1 MKATKAIVTG
11 HSRGLGA
18 AIAGELLERGIPV
31 LGLARRGNAELAVQH
46 GDKLAE
52 VVIDLAD
59 SAALAAWLAGGAL
72 GDWIADAQQV
82 LLVNNAG
89 TLQPMGPLPLQ
100 DVDAVARA
108 VAANVAA
115 PLMLAAAVAQAGA
128 AAGADATGKG
138 VTAKVRDRRVLHIS
152 SGAARK
158 PYAGWS
164 VYCATKAALDHHA
177 RAVQVDA
184 TPGLRICALGPGVVD
199 TAMQG
204 EIRASTL
211 ERFPLRD
218 RFAEMQASGGLV
230 APAECAMHL
239 VDFLLD
245 EDFGH
250 EPVADL
256 RDLMQ

>member
-1 MKATKAIVTG
+1 MNGTKAIVSG

-31 LGLARRGNAELAVQH
+31 LGLARRGNAGLAAQH
-46 GDKLAE
+46 GDTLAE
-52 VVIDLAD
+52 VAIDLAD
-59 SAALAAWLAGGAL
+59 SAALAAWLARGAL
-72 GDWIADAQQV
+72 GDWLADAERV

-89 TLQPMGPLPLQ
+89 TLQPMGPLSLQ
-100 DVDAVARA
+100 EVDAVARA

-115 PLMLAAAVAQAGA
+115 PLMLAAAFAQAGTGA
-128 AAGADATGKG
+128 IGTEAAG
-138 VTAKVRDRRVLHIS
+138 KVRDRRVLHIS

-184 TPGLRICALGPGVVD
+184 TPGLRICALAPGVVD

>member
-1 MKATKAIVTG
+1 MTATKAIVTG

-31 LGLARRGNAELAVQH
+31 LGVARRGHAELATQH
-46 GDKLAE
+46 GERLCEAAL
-52 VVIDLAD
+52 DLAD
-59 SAALAAWLAGGAL
+59 GGALAAWIAGGAL
-72 GDWIADAQQV
+72 GRWAAGAGRL

-89 TLQPMGPLPLQ
+89 TLQPMGALPLQ
-100 DVDAVARA
+100 EVDAVARA

-115 PLMLAAAVAQAGA
+115 PLMLAAACAQ
-128 AAGADATGKG
+128 TGG
-138 VTAKVRDRRVLHIS
+138 PVRDLRVLHIS

-177 RAVQVDA
+177 RAVQADA
-184 TPGLRICALGPGVVD
+184 VAGLRICALAPGVVD
-199 TAMQG
+199 TGMQA
-204 EIRASTL
+204 EIRATSR

-218 RFAEMQASGGLV
+218 RFAQMQASGGLI
-230 APAECAMHL
+230 APAECAMHV

-245 EDFGH
+245 DDFGRDA
-250 EPVADL
+250 VADL

>member
-1 MKATKAIVTG
+1 MNGTKAIVSG

-31 LGLARRGNAELAVQH
+31 LGLARRGNAALAAQH
-46 GDKLAE
+46 GDRLAE
-52 VVIDLAD
+52 AVIDLAD
-59 SAALAAWLAGGAL
+59 GAALAAWLAGSAL
-72 GDWIADAQQV
+72 GDWIADGEQV

-100 DVDAVARA
+100 EVDAVGRA
-108 VAANVAA
+108 VAVNVAA
-115 PLMLAAAVAQAGA
+115 PLMLAAAFAQAA
-128 AAGADATGKG
+128 VSEDAPG
-138 VTAKVRDRRVLHIS
+138 KVRDRRVLHIS

-177 RAVQVDA
+177 RAVQQDA
-184 TPGLRICALGPGVVD
+184 TPGLRICALAPGVID
-199 TAMQG
+199 TGMQG

-218 RFAEMQASGGLV
+218 RFAQMQASGGLI

-245 EDFGH
+245 EDFGR

-256 RDLMQ
+256 RELMG

>member
-1 MKATKAIVTG
+1 MKGTKAIVSG

-31 LGLARRGNAELAVQH
+31 LGLARRGNAELAAEH
-46 GDKLAE
+46 GDRLAE
-52 VVIDLAD
+52 VVLDLGD
-59 SAALAAWLAGGAL
+59 SAALAAWLAGSAL
-72 GDWIADAQQV
+72 GDWVAGAEQV

-100 DVDAVARA
+100 DAAAVARGVA
-108 VAANVAA
+108 VNVAA
-115 PLMLAAAVAQAGA
+115 PLMLAAAIAQVSA
-128 AAGADATGKG
+128 AVGEGTTGQ
-138 VTAKVRDRRVLHIS
+138 VRDRRVLHIS

-184 TPGLRICALGPGVVD
+184 TPGLRICALAPGVVD

-218 RFAEMQASGGLV
+218 RFAEMQASGGLI

-245 EDFGH
+245 EDFGR

-256 RDLMQ
+256 RELMR

>member
-1 MKATKAIVTG
+1 VIGTKAIVSG

-18 AIAGELLERGIPV
+18 AVAEELLARGIPV
-31 LGLARRGNAELAVQH
+31 LGLARRGNPALAARH
-46 GDKLAE
+46 GGQLVE
-52 VVIDLAD
+52 VALDLAD
-59 SAALAAWLAGGAL
+59 SAALASWLAGDTL
-72 GDWIADAQQV
+72 GDWVAGAERV

-100 DVDAVARA
+100 ERDAVARA
-108 VAANVAA
+108 VAVNVAA
-115 PLMLAAAVAQAGA
+115 PLMLAAALAQAG
-128 AAGADATGKG
+128 GED
-138 VTAKVRDRRVLHIS
+138 VRERRVLHVS

-177 RAVQVDA
+177 RAVQADA
-184 TPGLRICALGPGVVD
+184 TPGLRICALAPGVID
-199 TAMQG
+199 TPMQG

-218 RFAEMQASGGLV
+218 RFAEMQASGGLL

-239 VDFLLD
+239 ADYLLD
-245 EDFGH
+245 EDFGR

>member
-1 MKATKAIVTG
+1 MSNTKAIVSG

-18 AIAGELLERGIPV
+18 AIVGELLERGIPV
-31 LGLARRGNAELAVQH
+31 LGLARHGNAALAAQH
-46 GDKLAE
+46 GDRLVE
-52 VVIDLAD
+52 VALDLGD
-59 SAALAAWLAGGAL
+59 SAALAGWLAGSAL
-72 GDWIADAQQV
+72 GDWVADAEQV

-89 TLQPMGPLPLQ
+89 TLHPMGPLALQ
-100 DVDAVARA
+100 EVDAVARA

-115 PLMLAAAVAQAGA
+115 PMMLAAAFAQAGA
-128 AAGADATGKG
+128 APGT
-138 VTAKVRDRRVLHIS
+138 VRDRRVLHIS

-177 RAVQVDA
+177 RAVQMDA
-184 TPGLRICALGPGVVD
+184 TPGLRICALAPGVVD
-199 TAMQG
+199 TGMQG
-204 EIRASTL
+204 EIRATTL

-218 RFAEMQASGGLV
+218 RFAEMQASGGLI

-245 EDFGH
+245 EDFGR
-250 EPVADL
+250 EPVLDL
-256 RDLMQ
+256 RELMQ

>member
-1 MKATKAIVTG
+1 M
-11 HSRGLGA
+11 
-18 AIAGELLERGIPV
+18 V
-31 LGLARRGNAELAVQH
+31 L
-46 GDKLAE
+46 
-52 VVIDLAD
+52 DLAD

-72 GDWIADAQQV
+72 GNWMADGEQV

-89 TLQPMGPLPLQ
+89 TLQPMGPLALQ
-100 DVDAVARA
+100 EVDAVARA

-115 PLMLAAAVAQAGA
+115 PLMLAAAFAQAGA
-128 AAGADATGKG
+128 AAGTAATGEEAAGKL
-138 VTAKVRDRRVLHIS
+138 RDRRVLHIS

-177 RAVQVDA
+177 RAVQADA
-184 TPGLRICALGPGVVD
+184 TPGLRICALAPGVVD
-199 TAMQG
+199 TEMQG

-218 RFAEMQASGGLV
+218 RFAQMQASGGLI

-245 EDFGH
+245 EDFGR

-256 RDLMQ
+256 RELMG

>member
-1 MKATKAIVTG
+1 MNGTKAIVSG

-31 LGLARRGNAELAVQH
+31 LGLARRGNAGLAAQH
-46 GDKLAE
+46 GDTLAE
-52 VVIDLAD
+52 VALDLAD
-59 SAALAAWLAGGAL
+59 SAALAAWLARGAL
-72 GDWIADAQQV
+72 GDWLADAERV

-100 DVDAVARA
+100 EVDAVARA

-115 PLMLAAAVAQAGA
+115 PLMLAAAFAQAGTGA
-128 AAGADATGKG
+128 IGTEAAG
-138 VTAKVRDRRVLHIS
+138 KVRDRRVLHIS

-184 TPGLRICALGPGVVD
+184 TPGLRICALAPGVVD

>member
-1 MKATKAIVTG
+1 MNLTKAIVSG

-18 AIAGELLERGIPV
+18 AIASELLERGIPV
-31 LGLARRGNAELAVQH
+31 LGLARHGNAALAAEH

-52 VVIDLAD
+52 VTLDLAD
-59 SAALAAWLAGGAL
+59 SAALAAWLGGGAL
-72 GDWIADAQQV
+72 DAWVADAGRV

-100 DVDAVARA
+100 EAAAVARA
-108 VAANVAA
+108 VAVNVAA
-115 PLMLAAAVAQAGA
+115 PLMLAAAFAQAGQ
-128 AAGADATGKG
+128 
-138 VTAKVRDRRVLHIS
+138 VPDRRVLHVS

-177 RAVQVDA
+177 RAVREDA
-184 TPGLRICALGPGVVD
+184 TPGLRICALAPGVID

-204 EIRASTL
+204 EIRATSS

-218 RFAEMQASGGLV
+218 RFAEMQAQGGLTD
-230 APAECAMHL
+230 PAECAMHL

-245 EDFGH
+245 ADFGR

-256 RDLMQ
+256 RELMQ

>member
-31 LGLARRGNAELAVQH
+31 LGLARRGNAELAAQH
-46 GDKLAE
+46 GDRLAE

-59 SAALAAWLAGGAL
+59 STALAAWLAGGAL
-72 GDWIADAQQV
+72 GDWIADTQQV

-100 DVDAVARA
+100 EVDAVARA

-115 PLMLAAAVAQAGA
+115 PLMLAAAFARA
-128 AAGADATGKG
+128 AAGTDATGNDAAG
-138 VTAKVRDRRVLHIS
+138 QVRDRRVLHIS

-177 RAVQVDA
+177 RAVQADA
-184 TPGLRICALGPGVVD
+184 TPGLRICALAPGVVD
-199 TAMQG
+199 TPMQG

-218 RFAEMQASGGLV
+218 RFAEMQASGGLI
-230 APAECAMHL
+230 APDECAMHR

-245 EDFGH
+245 EAVGR

-256 RDLMQ
+256 RDLGR

>member
-31 LGLARRGNAELAVQH
+31 LGLARRGNAELAAQH
-46 GDKLAE
+46 GDRLAE

-59 SAALAAWLAGGAL
+59 STALAAWLAGGAL
-72 GDWIADAQQV
+72 GDWIADTQQV

-89 TLQPMGPLPLQ
+89 TLQPMGALPLQ
-100 DVDAVARA
+100 EVEAVARA
-108 VAANVAA
+108 VAVNVAA
-115 PLMLAAAVAQAGA
+115 PLMLAAAFARA
-128 AAGADATGKG
+128 AAGTDATGNDAAG
-138 VTAKVRDRRVLHIS
+138 QVRDRRVLHIS

-177 RAVQVDA
+177 RAVQEDA
-184 TPGLRICALGPGVVD
+184 TPGLRICALAPGVVD
-199 TAMQG
+199 TPMQG

-218 RFAEMQASGGLV
+218 RFAEMQASGGLI

-245 EDFGH
+245 EDFGR

-256 RDLMQ
+256 RELMG

>member
-1 MKATKAIVTG
+1 MNGTKAVVSG

-31 LGLARRGNAELAVQH
+31 LGLARRGNAGLAAQH
-46 GDKLAE
+46 GDTLAE
-52 VVIDLAD
+52 VVLDLAD
-59 SAALAAWLAGGAL
+59 SAALAAWLGGGAL
-72 GDWIADAQQV
+72 GDWLGDAGRV

-100 DVDAVARA
+100 EVDAVARA

-115 PLMLAAAVAQAGA
+115 PLMLAAAFAHAGA
-128 AAGADATGKG
+128 AAGTDASAREAAGKM
-138 VTAKVRDRRVLHIS
+138 RDRRVLHIS

-177 RAVQVDA
+177 RAVQADA
-184 TPGLRICALGPGVVD
+184 TPGLRICALAPGVVD

-245 EDFGH
+245 EDFGR

>member
-1 MKATKAIVTG
+1 MSKTKAIVSG

-18 AIAGELLERGIPV
+18 AIAGELLERGVPV
-31 LGLARRGNAELAVQH
+31 LGLARRGNAELAAQH
-46 GDKLAE
+46 GDRLAE

-72 GDWIADAQQV
+72 GDWLVDAGRV

-100 DVDAVARA
+100 EVDAVARA

-115 PLMLAAAVAQAGA
+115 PLMLAAAFAQAGA
-128 AAGADATGKG
+128 ATTGATGNEAAG
-138 VTAKVRDRRVLHIS
+138 QVRDRRVLHIS

-177 RAVQVDA
+177 RAVQTDA
-184 TPGLRICALGPGVVD
+184 TPGLRICALAPGVVD
-199 TAMQG
+199 TGMQG

-218 RFAEMQASGGLV
+218 RFAEMQASGGLI

-245 EDFGH
+245 EGFGRA
-250 EPVADL
+250 PVADL
-256 RDLMQ
+256 RELMQ

>member
-1 MKATKAIVTG
+1 MTMTRAIVTG

-31 LGLARRGNAELAVQH
+31 LGVARRSHAELAAQH
-46 GDKLAE
+46 GERLSE
-52 VVIDLAD
+52 VALDLAD
-59 SAALAAWLAGGAL
+59 SGALAAWLAGGAL
-72 GDWIADAQQV
+72 GRWVAGAGRL

-89 TLQPMGPLPLQ
+89 TLQPMGPLALQ
-100 DVDAVARA
+100 EVDRVARA

-115 PLMLAAAVAQAGA
+115 PLMLAAACAQAGSG
-128 AAGADATGKG
+128 AGAA
-138 VTAKVRDRRVLHIS
+138 VRDLRVLHVS

-177 RAVQVDA
+177 RAVQADA
-184 TPGLRICALGPGVVD
+184 VPGLRICALAPGVVD
-199 TAMQG
+199 TGMQA
-204 EIRASTL
+204 EIRATTP

-218 RFAEMQASGGLV
+218 RFAQMQASGGLI
-230 APAECAMHL
+230 APAECAMHV

-245 EDFGH
+245 DDFGR
-250 EPVADL
+250 EAVIDL

>member
-1 MKATKAIVTG
+1 MTGRTKAIVSG

-18 AIAGELLERGIPV
+18 AIAGELLERGVAV
-31 LGLARRGNAELAVQH
+31 LGLARKGNPALAAQH
-46 GDKLAE
+46 GQQLEE
-52 VVIDLAD
+52 VEIDLAD

-72 GDWIADAQQV
+72 DAWMRDAGQM

-100 DVDAVARA
+100 DAAAVARA
-108 VAANVAA
+108 VALNVAT
-115 PLMLAAAVAQAGA
+115 PMMLAAAFAQAGA
-128 AAGADATGKG
+128 AAGGAASTLHDSA
-138 VTAKVRDRRVLHIS
+138 RDRRVLHIS
-152 SGAARK
+152 SGAART

-177 RAVQVDA
+177 RAVQADA
-184 TPGLRICALGPGVVD
+184 TPGLRICALAPGVID

-218 RFAEMQASGGLV
+218 RFAQMQASGGLV
-230 APAECAMHL
+230 APALCAMHL

-245 EDFGH
+245 EDFGR
-250 EPVADL
+250 EPTADL
-256 RDLMQ
+256 RELMQ